1 MKTAICFSG
10 AIRSFN
16 TCIPSIMKYLIEPV
30 KQYTGEDP
38 DIFVHMWNISEI
50 DPNLDVNF
58 KLRKTNSNET
68 DLINILKPKKC
79 EIHEYDAEW
88 QTKIIS
94 GIDMH
99 KVEFKDPESKQYA
112 YNAICMYYK
121 IMKACELKSEYEKEN
136 NFKYDVV
143 IRARLDFIL
152 EDYVVGEWIKKDLSK
167 SIVLPIDRFNH
178 KKPMLIT
185 NDKYFA
191 SNSENMDNMCNIYNC
206 INQYS
211 QNGVKIEG
219 QNLCNYKIRE
229 LKLEP
234 IFTGHSNQYY
244 KCQGRHDIN
253 QKRCFIYV
261 PNINSRLMC
270 ELIYKLLYR
279 GYWIVYDYISE
290 QYRRM
295 MLCFENLINK
305 NDPLNKHLNKVAADG
320 KSKIDDAICRIVDID
335 DTVYIYK
342 MCNENSN
349 IKSNIQKNI
358 NYESKMPKTQ
368 IIVNVEDIKT
378 ENHIKLAYNPGI
390 TMYVVN
396 FLTSLV
402 EIRRFVPAEYTMEDI
417 VKITPKVGEAVDYK
431 IEDRG
436 YFKGVI
442 TVVNPEKS
450 ISTKTEK
457 NIRWDL
463 FHPTNYVDYYQEGRC
478 PAL

>member
-30 KQYTGEDP
+30 KQYTGEEP
-38 DIFVHMWNISEI
+38 DIFVHMWNITEI
-50 DPNLDVNF
+50 DPKLDVKF
-58 KLRKTNSNET
+58 KIRTTNSNND
-68 DLINILKPKKC
+68 DLINILKPKLC

-94 GIDMH
+94 EIDMH
-99 KVEFKDPESKQYA
+99 TIDFKTPEDKQYA

-121 IMKACELKSEYEKEN
+121 IMKACELKANYEKEH

-152 EDYVVGEWIKKDLSK
+152 EDYVVLDWIKKDLSK
-167 SIVLPIDRFNH
+167 SIVLPIDRFNN
-178 KKPMLIT
+178 KKPLLIT

-191 SNSENMDNMCNIYNC
+191 STSENVDNMCNIYNF
-206 INQYS
+206 INQYHKS
-211 QNGVKIEG
+211 NVKIEG
-219 QNLCNYKIRE
+219 QNLCNYRIRE

-261 PNINSRLMC
+261 PNINTRLMY

-279 GYWIVYDYISE
+279 GYWVVYEHISE
-290 QYRRM
+290 QYRRV

-305 NDPLNKHLNKVAADG
+305 NDDYNKHLNKVDNTG
-320 KSKIDDAICRIVDID
+320 KSKIDDAICRIVDIN
-335 DTVYIYK
+335 DTVYVYK
-342 MCNENSN
+342 TCNENAN
-349 IKSNIQKNI
+349 IKSNIQKHI
-358 NYESKMPKTQ
+358 NYESEMSNASIK
-368 IIVNVEDIKT
+368 VNVDDIKQ
-378 ENHIKLAYNPGI
+378 NDHIKICYNPGI
-390 TMYVVN
+390 TLSVVN

-402 EIRRFVPAEYTMEDI
+402 EIRRFVAAEYTMEDI
-417 VKITPKVGEAVDYK
+417 IKIVPKVGEAVDYK

-463 FHPTNYVDYYQEGRC
+463 FHPTNYVDYYQEGKC
-478 PAL
+478 PVL